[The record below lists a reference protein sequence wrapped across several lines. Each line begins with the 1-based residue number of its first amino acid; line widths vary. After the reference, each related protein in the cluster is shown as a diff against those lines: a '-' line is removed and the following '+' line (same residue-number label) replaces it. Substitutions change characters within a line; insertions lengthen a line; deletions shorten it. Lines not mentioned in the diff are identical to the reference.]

1 MKTIQSEP
9 AYVDTLIIT
18 VGTRQVG
25 WRCKDGI
32 IRSFGA
38 DGNISYPRH
47 VDELYQELDIER
59 GFYQEKDKT
68 YPWSAQDLGKR
79 YYDYCVDWL
88 GGDFSQVV
96 LILDQN
102 IIEEG
107 IKLGLKHI
115 ILWGTD
121 QPETVSWFYRR
132 LDTLWLA
139 QLMAGKIRAI
149 YPEVKVDVH
158 VPKISAND
166 SEAIREELEKLVLLE
181 ALDFFSPNGD
191 KEFVLW
197 IQNKGCTPAIASG
210 VEICAAALV
219 RQCQVFNACPDE
231 PDVFFETLPNGAIA
245 ACLSQ
250 SFKLIPMGDYF
261 WPLERLRVISAWERG
276 DFAEA
281 QVWLKLHQSRHKV
294 LYKLAG
300 ILAYYTN
307 WETAKFLKL
316 IEDWLRSKDLA
327 KVADSEQIKL
337 WQEQLNLMKLN
348 PLIQAWESSLLIELP
363 LFRQNYTAAFIQFAQ
378 TLERLLYIQYQSD
391 NWIGRGFVTP
401 PPHLTYLGNA
411 YQPGLGGLIEGW
423 YRSKNLRSD
432 NKWYKLLDRIRN
444 QRNQM
449 IHSAASINLAQVR
462 SIWTDGGLFSMTHSE
477 NPEVV
482 KGLMLDVLKQVTDAP
497 DTNKLLVRSLY
508 QWGLKQLRSEA
519 AS

>member
-9 AYVDTLIIT
+9 SHIDTLIIT

-25 WRCKDGI
+25 WLCKDGI

-38 DGNISYPRH
+38 DGNISYPCH

-59 GFYQEKDKT
+59 GFHQQKDKT

-96 LILDQN
+96 LVLDQT

-107 IKLGLKHI
+107 IKRGLKHI

-139 QLMAGKIRAI
+139 QLMASKIKAI
-149 YPEVKVDVH
+149 YPQVKVDVH
-158 VPKISAND
+158 APKISAND

-181 ALDFFSPNGD
+181 ALNFFSPTGD
-191 KEFVLW
+191 KELVLW

-219 RQCQVFNACPDE
+219 RQCQVFNACPAE
-231 PDVFFETLPNGAIA
+231 PDIFFETLPNGAIA
-245 ACLSQ
+245 ACPSQ

-261 WPLERLRVISAWERG
+261 WPLERLRVISAWQRG
-276 DFAEA
+276 DFVEA

-307 WETAKFLKL
+307 WETAKFLRL

-327 KVADSEQIKL
+327 QVVEAEQIKR
-337 WQEQLNLMKLN
+337 WQEQLNSMKLSD
-348 PLIQAWESSLLIELP
+348 LIKAWESSFLIELP
-363 LFRQNYTAAFIQFAQ
+363 LFRQNYTAAFVQFAQ
-378 TLERLLYIQYQSD
+378 TLERLLYIECGSHH
-391 NWIGRGFVTP
+391 WVEKGFVTP
-401 PPHLTYLGNA
+401 PSHLQHLGNA

-423 YRSKNLRSD
+423 YKFRNLRPD
-432 NKWYKLLDRIRN
+432 NKWYELLDRIRN
-444 QRNQM
+444 QRNQA
-449 IHSAASINLAQVR
+449 IHSADSVTLPRIR
-462 SIWTDGGLFSMTHSE
+462 SIWTEGGLFSVTHSE

-482 KGLMLDVLKQVTDAP
+482 KGLMLDVLKQVSAVS
-497 DTNKLLVRSLY
+497 DTEKLLVRSLY
-508 QWGLKQLRSEA
+508 QWGLKLLRSEA